1 MNRSPLARAV
11 LPFTLAIAL
20 IAALAGQALAVD
32 PHLHCLTTP
41 NGNEHSIARGVT
53 FEAPHVPA
61 FHAFHSGAHV
71 GAFNDENPL
80 VVRPI
85 FFPSSPEC

>member
-1 MNRSPLARAV
+1 MKRSPLARA
-11 LPFTLAIAL
+11 LLALGLAVAL

-41 NGNEHSIARGVT
+41 AGNEHSIARGVT
-53 FEAPHVPA
+53 FMAPHAPA
-61 FHAFHSGAHV
+61 FHSFHSHAHL
-71 GAFNDENPL
+71 GAFEDENPL
-80 VVRPI
+80 SVRPI